1 MKKTSRRQFLSSAAT
16 ASAAGALGGCATPQ
30 AEPVAVAAATPPAPA
45 PPKEEPVVVAA
56 NTPARRTLG
65 ANDRIQCGFIGIG
78 NRGGSLLDSTLT
90 LPDVDVIAVCDIYDS
105 ARSEAQA
112 KCAKKVADARAYVQY
127 DEMLAKEKLDA
138 VVIATPDH
146 LHAPAILAALE
157 CGHDVYTEKPM
168 TLTWQE
174 AAAVRERVQ
183 STGAVLQV
191 GTQLRSMPMYQKARE
206 VVQSGGIGKL
216 VMVQVNRHGWGGHT
230 RPTPPGFNQSQVRW
244 DLFLRD
250 TKQYAFDPQRY
261 LNWRRYVEYSNG
273 AAGDLML
280 HHLDIFH
287 FISGCTMP
295 PRVMSVGDIYQISD
309 GRTCPDN
316 ISVLLEYNEKF
327 HFNFSASFVN
337 GHFGLFERYLGSEGS
352 IEVRDMSDMTIYRGR
367 RSDEKAEKVPTSGIL
382 NEPHLKDFFACMRTR
397 KTPIAPVDA
406 GWMGATCCHMS
417 VLSEQSGQSAKWDA
431 ASSSVKV

>member
-1 MKKTSRRQFLSSAAT
+1 MKTTRRQFLTNAA
-16 ASAAGALGGCATPQ
+16 AAGTMAGCATTGRHE
-30 AEPVAVAAATPPAPA
+30 AESKPIR
-45 PPKEEPVVVAA
+45 VAA

-78 NRGGSLLDSTLT
+78 GRGGSLLDSTLT
-90 LPDVDVIAVCDIYDS
+90 IHGVDVVAVCDIYDG
-105 ARSEAQA
+105 AREAALA
-112 KCAKKVADARAYVQY
+112 KCKKKLPGARAYVVFE
-127 DEMLAKEKLDA
+127 EMLAKEKLDA

-146 LHAPAILAALE
+146 IHAPAIIGALE

-174 AAAVRERVQ
+174 AQAVRERVT
-183 STGAVLQV
+183 STRAVLQV

-230 RPTPPGFNQSQVRW
+230 RPTPPGFDQSQVRW

-250 TKQYAFDPQRY
+250 TKQYPFDPQRY

-287 FISGCTMP
+287 FITGCTMP
-295 PRVMSVGDIYQISD
+295 PRVMSVGDIYYMQD

-316 ISVLLEYNEKF
+316 IGVLLEYNEKF
-327 HFNFSASFVN
+327 HFNFAASFVN
-337 GHFGLFERYLGSEGS
+337 GHYGLVERYLGSDGT
-352 IEVRDMSDMTIYRGR
+352 IEVRDMSEMTVFRGKR
-367 RSDEKAEKVPTSGIL
+367 NSEVAEKVTSTGIL
-382 NEPHLKDFFACMRTR
+382 NEPHLQNFFDCMRSR
-397 KTPIAPVDA
+397 QSPIAPIDA
-406 GWMGATCCHMS
+406 GVMGATCCHMA

-431 ASSSVKV
+431 TSNTVKV

>member
-1 MKKTSRRQFLSSAAT
+1 MKKTTRRQFLFNAAT
-16 ASAAGALGGCATPQ
+16 AGAAGALGGCATPSEE
-30 AEPVAVAAATPPAPA
+30 ARIIAPA
-45 PPKEEPVVVAA
+45 VQAPEPAAEEPIVVAA
-56 NTPARRTLG
+56 NTPTRRTLG
-65 ANDRIQCGFIGIG
+65 PNDRIQCGFIGIG
-78 NRGGSLLDSTLT
+78 NRGGSLLDSTLK
-90 LPDVDVIAVCDIYDS
+90 LPDVDVVAVCDIYDG
-105 ARSEAQA
+105 ARETALA
-112 KCAKKVADARAYVQY
+112 KCKRKVADARAYVVFE
-127 DEMLAKEKLDA
+127 EMLAKETLDA

-146 LHAPAILAALE
+146 LHAPAILAALD
-157 CGHDVYTEKPM
+157 CKRDVYTEKPM

-174 AAAVRERVQ
+174 ALAVRERVR

-216 VMVQVNRHGWGGHT
+216 VMVQANRHGWGGHS
-230 RPTPPGFNQSQVRW
+230 RPMPSGFDPSHVRW

-250 TKQYAFDPQRY
+250 TKEYAFDPQRY

-287 FISGCTMP
+287 FITGCTMP
-295 PRVMSVGDIYQISD
+295 PRVMSVGDIYEAKD
-309 GRTCPDN
+309 ERTCPDN
-316 ISVLLEYNEKF
+316 IGVLLEYNERF
-327 HFNFSASFVN
+327 HFNFAASFTN
-337 GHFGLFERYLGSEGS
+337 GHFGLVERYLGSEGTLE
-352 IEVRDMSDMTIYRGR
+352 IDDMSSLTIYRGR
-367 RSDEKAEKVPTSGIL
+367 RGEEKAEKVGSAGIL
-382 NEPHLKDFFACMRTR
+382 NEPHLQDFFACMRSR

-431 ASSSVKV
+431 ATSSVKV

>member
-1 MKKTSRRQFLSSAAT
+1 MKTTRRQFLSNAAT
-16 ASAAGALGGCATPQ
+16 AGATGALSGCATI
-30 AEPVAVAAATPPAPA
+30 AAHEQTAAPGEK
-45 PPKEEPVVVAA
+45 PIVVAA
-56 NTPARRTLG
+56 NAPARRALG
-65 ANDRIQCGFIGIG
+65 ANNRIRCAFIGIG
-78 NRGGSLLDSTLT
+78 NRGGSILDSTLT
-90 LPDVDVIAVCDIYDS
+90 LDDVDVAAVCDIYDGAREAALAKCQKRVPH
-105 ARSEAQA
+105 ARS
-112 KCAKKVADARAYVQY
+112 YVVF
-127 DEMLAKEKLDA
+127 EELLAKEKLDA

-157 CGHDVYTEKPM
+157 CGRDVYTEKPM

-174 AAAVRERVQ
+174 AQAVRERVQ

-216 VMVQVNRHGWGGHT
+216 VMVQVNRHGWGGHS
-230 RPTPPGFNQSQVRW
+230 RPVPPGFNASQVRW

-250 TKQYAFDPQRY
+250 TKEYPFDPQRY

-287 FISGCTMP
+287 FITGCAMP
-295 PRVMSVGDIYQISD
+295 PRVMSVGDIYYAQD

-316 ISVLLEYNEKF
+316 IGVLLEYNEKF
-327 HFNFSASFVN
+327 HFNFAASFVN
-337 GHFGLFERYLGSEGS
+337 GHFGLVERYLGSDGTL
-352 IEVRDMSDMTIYRGR
+352 EVRDMSELTIYRGQR
-367 RSDEKAEKVPTSGIL
+367 GDEKAETITSAGIL
-382 NEPHLKDFFACMRTR
+382 NGPHLQNFFDCMRTR

-431 ASSSVKV
+431 AANLVKV